1 MTDPLGQSQV
11 LPYLKG
17 LSKLGYDFHLI
28 SYEKSDRYKQHKR
41 HIQSICDEDNI
52 KWHPQYY
59 AKNKGLKATLKQV
72 RKLRKVAFY
81 LNEKHHFDIVHCR
94 SYISALAG
102 LKMKQKFNSKFVFD
116 MRGFWADERVDGG
129 LWNLENKLFKTIYSF
144 FKRKEKQFIANA
156 DYTISLTR
164 NGKKE
169 IESWETTPQNTKI
182 KVIPCC
188 ANLDLFDVRT
198 IKNEDLIEAKNT
210 INVTED
216 QFILGYVGSIGTW
229 YMLPE
234 MLDFFIEL
242 QKSKPN
248 AIFLFVTGEPK
259 ENIEKEANSKGIRSE
274 AIRVISVLHKDV
286 PKMIALMN
294 ASVFFIRPTYSKKA
308 SSPTKQGEIMAM
320 GVPLICN
327 SDVGDTDE
335 IVNKYHSGVVVNE
348 FSVKSYQAALNQLGE
363 FDANAII
370 QGANDYFSL
379 SEGVKKYASV
389 YSEIL
394 E

>member
-1 MTDPLGQSQV
+1 MKQV
-11 LPYLKG
+11 SLYL
-17 LSKLGYDFHLI
+17 
-28 SYEKSDRYKQHKR
+28 HKR
-41 HIQSICDEDNI
+41 HQFE
-52 KWHPQYY
+52 
-59 AKNKGLKATLKQV
+59 
-72 RKLRKVAFY
+72 
-81 LNEKHHFDIVHCR
+81 IVHCR
-94 SYISALAG
+94 SYIPALVG
-102 LKMKQKFNSKFVFD
+102 LRFKKMGVKFVFD

-248 AIFLFVTGEPK
+248 AIFLFVTGESK

>member
-11 LPYLKG
+11 LPYITG
-17 LSKLGYDFHLI
+17 LTKHGYEFHLI
-28 SYEKSDRYKQHKR
+28 SFEKPDRFKQHKA
-41 HIQSICDEDNI
+41 HIQSICDEVGI
-52 KWHPQYY
+52 HWHPQDYMH
-59 AKNKGLKATLKQV
+59 KGGARGPMRLVKRMKQV
-72 RKLRKVAFY
+72 SLY
-81 LNEKHHFDIVHCR
+81 LHKRHQFEIVHCR
-94 SYISALAG
+94 SYIPALVG
-102 LKMKQKFNSKFVFD
+102 LRFKKMGVKFVFD